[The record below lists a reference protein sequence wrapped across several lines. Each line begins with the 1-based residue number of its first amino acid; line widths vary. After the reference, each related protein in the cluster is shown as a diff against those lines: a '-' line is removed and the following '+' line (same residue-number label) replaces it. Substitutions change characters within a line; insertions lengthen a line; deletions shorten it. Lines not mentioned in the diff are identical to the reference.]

1 MSSFTFSLL
10 YLRSKTFYQALPLC
24 IFAFRL
30 PAFICDERKAALM
43 KSRQINDRADVSKR
57 LVLEINRA
65 VTAASQK
72 RPDSFKIRMC
82 GQIAVKVHRIAD
94 AAGSAAEKTVFKTL

>member
-1 MSSFTFSLL
+1 MCLHSHFLL

-24 IFAFRL
+24 VFAFQL

-72 RPDSFKIRMC
+72 RPDSFKIRMWTD
-82 GQIAVKVHRIAD
+82 RR
-94 AAGSAAEKTVFKTL
+94 